1 MQNILYGL
9 NQNKQCEWK
18 PNLKS
23 NIIFRVSIY
32 NIQNII
38 KIFKILILLK
48 KEKNPE
54 ALFFPAAFKKW
65 VLKESMKKQF
75 LKTALHWI
83 QYF

>member
-18 PNLKS
+18 PNL
-23 NIIFRVSIY
+23 